1 MFRVV
6 KTLDEA
12 AEPAYFLL
20 CDHRQCMEAR
30 KGTAVV
36 SNGDDYRLTKKNFL
50 KAAIEEGWWVDL
62 EGAFCPAHARD
73 MLHAAKEAATQA
85 QQTVAPARPQD
96 ILAFVMS
103 R

>member
-6 KTLDEA
+6 KTLDTG
-12 AEPAYFLL
+12 EPAYFLL

-30 KGTAVV
+30 RGTAVV
-36 SNGDDYRLTKKNFL
+36 SNTDDYRLSKRTFL

-73 MLHAAKEAATQA
+73 LMHAAREAQEKGK
-85 QQTVAPARPQD
+85 QVVEARPEHVA
-96 ILAFVMS
+96 AFGRGRAS
-103 R
+103 